1 MVDCAQRFG
10 VYLQLVLLH
19 LLQCAAAV
27 DPYALVLECANE
39 VVQQLAR
46 REASALNLNALADL
60 QRHLSLIED
69 EGHDLIGV
77 MDEVE
82 HSLPVKCEQRADFGV
97 LVVATG
103 VLLQYLLI
111 KQVVYEDVAAFVGDE
126 QVLAQN

>member
-27 DPYALVLECANE
+27 DPYALVLKCANE

-69 EGHDLIGV
+69 EGHDLIGLRGYA
-77 MDEVE
+77 
-82 HSLPVKCEQRADFGV
+82 HFRASGR
-97 LVVATG
+97 
-103 VLLQYLLI
+103 Y
-111 KQVVYEDVAAFVGDE
+111 DVAGMVISACCACPAGSG
-126 QVLAQN
+126 